1 MILIKQFFYG
11 IAGLC
16 FLVFSQGV
24 IADWVLD
31 DKQSSLNWLSSKLV
45 QKSHKAVYEH
55 NRFRNFTA
63 RVTAAGAIQ
72 LDVDLNSVDT
82 GVPVRDERIRKH
94 VFLTDKYPRASL
106 RGKISL
112 VGITDLAVGETLVE
126 SPKITLEMRG
136 VSREITPKISITKLA
151 NQGFAIQTIEPVLV
165 DGTAFG
171 MSEGFETL
179 RELVNLFNIPTVIP
193 VSFRMVFLQSP

>member
-1 MILIKQFFYG
+1 MLLSKQIFYG
-11 IAGLC
+11 IWGLC
-16 FLVFSQGV
+16 FLVFSQELV
-24 IADWVLD
+24 ADWVLD
-31 DKQSSLNWLSSKLV
+31 DRQSSLNWLSSKLV

-55 NRFRNFTA
+55 NRFRSFSAT
-63 RVTAAGAIQ
+63 VTTAGAIQ

-82 GVPVRDERIRKH
+82 GVLIRNERIRKH
-94 VFLTDKYPRASL
+94 VFLTDKYPQASL

-112 VGITDLAVGETLVE
+112 TGITALAVGETRIE
-126 SPKITLEMRG
+126 SPKTTLEMRG
-136 VSREITPKISITKLA
+136 VSREITLKISITKLA
-151 NQGFAIQTIEPVLV
+151 NQGFAIQTIEPVFV
-165 DGTAFG
+165 DGAAFG